1 MFALLGDVQFDL
13 ITYFDG
19 FESQFGV
26 DYAEHALIEGKP
38 RLQRVADKLDEIRIQ
53 LSFHI
58 QFCDPEREL
67 AKLRKAL
74 GAHQAMALVLGN
86 GDYKGWFVLTE
97 VTATSKQTDKAGSL
111 IALESSITLREFVGD
126 KKNPLQP
133 PAVQPKLPPA
143 AATALPANLAAKA
156 ASVGAGLASA
166 ANSVRDN
173 IRQVVTYANQAQ
185 SAMRV
190 ALDAARLAQGLR
202 DNPLAALSQAP
213 GLLTN
218 MKQVAGPLE
227 KLSPTVANLTS
238 QLPEAA
244 GILRASDNALGA
256 IRNAQGALSA
266 VNVGNVTGR
275 IDYLAGQLSAATG
288 ALESAAPS
296 ISKLAG
302 KVITRAI

>member
-38 RLQRVADKLDEIRIQ
+38 RLQRVADRLDEIRIQ

-67 AKLRKAL
+67 AKLRQAL

-111 IALESSITLREFVGD
+111 IALEASITLREFVGD

-190 ALDAARLAQGLR
+190 AMNAARLTQGLR
-202 DNPLAALSQAP
+202 DNPLAALSQVP
-213 GLLTN
+213 GLLSN

-227 KLSPTVANLTS
+227 KLSPAVAGLSS

-275 IDYLAGQLSAATG
+275 IDYLTGQLSTATG
-288 ALESAAPS
+288 ALESAAPATA
-296 ISKLAG
+296 KLAG
-302 KVITRAI
+302 QIITRAI

>member
-38 RLQRVADKLDEIRIQ
+38 RLQRIGDKLDEIRIQ

-58 QFCDPEREL
+58 QFCDPEHEL
-67 AKLRKAL
+67 AKLRDAL
-74 GAHQAMALVLGN
+74 SAHQAMALVLGN
-86 GDYKGWFVLTE
+86 GDYKGWFVLTD

-111 IALESSITLREFVGD
+111 LALEASITLREFVGD
-126 KKNPLQP
+126 KKSPLQP
-133 PAVQPKLPPA
+133 SAVQPKLPPA
-143 AATALPANLAAKA
+143 AATALPANLTTRV
-156 ASVGAGLASA
+156 ASVGAGLANA
-166 ANSVRDN
+166 ANSVRN
-173 IRQVVTYANQAQ
+173 SIRQVVTYANQAQ
-185 SAMRV
+185 SAMRM

-244 GILRASDNALGA
+244 DILRASDNALGA
-256 IRNAQGALSA
+256 IRNAQGALSVIDA
-266 VNVGNVTGR
+266 GNVTGR
-275 IDYLAGQLSAATG
+275 IDYLVGQLLVASG
-288 ALESAAPS
+288 ALGAAAPS

>member
-38 RLQRVADKLDEIRIQ
+38 RLQRIGDKLDEIRIQ

-58 QFCDPEREL
+58 QFCDPEHEL
-67 AKLRKAL
+67 AKLRDAL
-74 GAHQAMALVLGN
+74 SAHQAMALVLGN
-86 GDYKGWFVLTE
+86 GDYKGWFVLTD

-111 IALESSITLREFVGD
+111 LALEASITLREFVGD
-126 KKNPLQP
+126 KKSPLQP
-133 PAVQPKLPPA
+133 SAVQPKLPPA
-143 AATALPANLAAKA
+143 AATVLPANLTARV
-156 ASVGAGLASA
+156 ASVGAGLANA
-166 ANSVRDN
+166 TNSVRN
-173 IRQVVTYANQAQ
+173 SIRQVVTYANQVQ
-185 SAMRV
+185 SAMRM
-190 ALDAARLAQGLR
+190 ALDAAQLAQGLR
-202 DNPLAALSQAP
+202 DNPLAALGQAP

-218 MKQVAGPLE
+218 MKQVASPLE

-244 GILRASDNALGA
+244 DILRASDNALGA
-256 IRNAQGALSA
+256 IRNAQGALS
-266 VNVGNVTGR
+266 VIDVGNVTGR
-275 IDYLAGQLSAATG
+275 IDYLAGQLSVASSAMG
-288 ALESAAPS
+288 AAAPS

-302 KVITRAI
+302 KVITRTI